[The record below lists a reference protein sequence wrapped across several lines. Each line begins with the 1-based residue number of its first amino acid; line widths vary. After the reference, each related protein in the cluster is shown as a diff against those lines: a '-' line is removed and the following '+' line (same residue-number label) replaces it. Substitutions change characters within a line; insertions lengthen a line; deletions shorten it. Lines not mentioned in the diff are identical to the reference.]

1 MKRKKIE
8 VAKYTRS
15 KCYNINIIRL
25 QLTKSHTHM
34 KLIGGWRG
42 CPFLKSF
49 YITKYK
55 ENAEI
60 LLVKKGKKKIFKNIV
75 KQLVCLRIISFT

>member
-1 MKRKKIE
+1 
-8 VAKYTRS
+8 
-15 KCYNINIIRL
+15 
-25 QLTKSHTHM
+25 M

-60 LLVKKGKKKIFKNIV
+60 LLVKKGKKKVLKNIV
-75 KQLVCLRIISFT
+75 KQLVCLRIISFTLYKIKKPVFYNAQHAQIAF